1 MKIEKI
7 HLDDIVRCYCASHIE
22 IDGQFYA
29 LFASENPTSECYSYT
44 GENFDQKEI
53 VWNDRGGC
61 MSIIPFEDR
70 NGEFLAVNEFYLKVT
85 PSLAKIVWGRKTAD
99 GWEIKDLFSLP
110 YLHRFDIYRV
120 NGVDYIICATIAR
133 NKQNKE
139 DWSEP
144 GQIYV
149 GVLPE
154 DLTQKVE
161 LKQIADG
168 CYRNHGYSRS
178 MYQGRVC
185 GYFSSDQGVLRVEPP
200 KELGDDWTVTR
211 TIDKPIGEIAFID
224 IDHDGKD
231 EMMTIE
237 PFHGNAMHIYKENE
251 NAGWDIVFTYPTE
264 IDFAHTLVGRKIAGI
279 NSFAGGVRRVNAEL
293 FIIQYLNGQYEV
305 KTVEA
310 GVGPANIDVVNMPD
324 CDLILSAN
332 HTKNE
337 AAVYRITK

>member
-1 MKIEKI
+1 MHIEKI
-7 HLDDIVRCYCASHIE
+7 HLDDITRCYCASHIV
-22 IDGQFYA
+22 IDGKFYA

-44 GENFDQKEI
+44 GVNFDQKET

-200 KELGDDWTVTR
+200 KELGGDWTVTK

-251 NAGWDIVFTYPTE
+251 NGSWDIVFTYPTE